1 MRKSRIWLLAAAGL
15 LVLALAAPTAFGAVA
30 GDGQNAQNQQFVDQM
45 FEQHQGWLDQAQ
57 KDGSVTP
64 EQAKAWQEHF
74 NYMRDFHA
82 KNGFG
87 PMGSMMGSGGMM
99 GSGMMGNYDGGNGYG
114 GMMGGSNNQSQT
126 N

>member
-1 MRKSRIWLLAAAGL
+1 MRKNKIWLLAAAGL

-45 FEQHQGWLDQAQ
+45 FGWHQSWLDQAE

-82 KNGFG
+82 QNGFG
-87 PMGSMMGSGGMM
+87 QMGSMMGG
-99 GSGMMGNYDGGNGYG
+99 GMMGNYDGVNGYG
-114 GMMGGSNNQSQT
+114 GMMGGFNNQSQT

>member
-1 MRKSRIWLLAAAGL
+1 MRKNKIWLLAAAGL

-45 FEQHQGWLDQAQ
+45 FGWHQSWLDQAE

-82 KNGFG
+82 QNGFG
-87 PMGSMMGSGGMM
+87 PMMGGGGMM
-99 GSGMMGNYDGGNGYG
+99 GPGMMGNYDGGNGFG
-114 GMMGGSNNQSQT
+114 EMMGGFNNQSQT

>member
-1 MRKSRIWLLAAAGL
+1 MRNKRIWLLAVAGL
-15 LVLALAAPTAFGAVA
+15 LVLALAAPTAFGAVT
-30 GDGQNAQNQQFVDQM
+30 GDGQKAQNQQFIDQM
-45 FEQHQGWLDQAQ
+45 FEQHQIWLDQAQ

-82 KNGFG
+82 ANGFFG
-87 PMGSMMGSGGMM
+87 PMGSMMGGGMM
-99 GSGMMGNYDGGNGYG
+99 GWF
-114 GMMGGSNNQSQT
+114 NNQSQS

>member
-1 MRKSRIWLLAAAGL
+1 LAGVGL
-15 LVLALAAPTAFGAVA
+15 LVLALAAPTAFGAVTVS
-30 GDGQNAQNQQFVDQM
+30 GDSQKEQNQQFVDQM

-82 KNGFG
+82 QNGFG

-99 GSGMMGNYDGGNGYG
+99 GPDMMGNYDGNNGFG
-114 GMMGGSNNQSQT
+114 GMMGGFNNQSKT